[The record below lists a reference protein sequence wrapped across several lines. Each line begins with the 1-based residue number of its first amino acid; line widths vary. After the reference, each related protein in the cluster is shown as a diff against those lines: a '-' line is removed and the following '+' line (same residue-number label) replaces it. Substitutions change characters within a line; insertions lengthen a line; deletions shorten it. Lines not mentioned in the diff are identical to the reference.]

1 MLVLGRDSRA
11 LCHVALP
18 TCSAIVRSKVEAF
31 STKAVSVRATA
42 VDQSRER
49 DTRQYYFQ
57 SYVASLFAQVVPI
70 HALEGR
76 CRRCKGKAI
85 TDARQSWVNHVAQR
99 RHG

>member
-1 MLVLGRDSRA
+1 M
-11 LCHVALP
+11 ALP
-18 TCSAIVRSKVEAF
+18 TYSAIVRAQRWRHSAQKQ
-31 STKAVSVRATA
+31 RPTA

-49 DTRQYYFQ
+49 NTRQYYFQ